1 MLLPLTAAAL
11 ARWNHCQLCIGIGT
25 LTVIGPPLGTD
36 GTARIQLWNL
46 LSFVVFFED
55 RWAFFLL
62 IRTTCTAQ
70 AAPELSNV
78 LRTSNFKYFL
88 AEGVGFE
95 PTVRLP
101 VRLISSQVPST
112 TQPPFH
118 SQS

>member
-36 GTARIQLWNL
+36 GTERIQLWNL

-70 AAPELSNV
+70 AAPELS
-78 LRTSNFKYFL
+78 
-88 AEGVGFE
+88 
-95 PTVRLP
+95 TVSKPQSLSFVWRKGWDLNP
-101 VRLISSQVPST
+101 RFVQSVHCDSKRLI
-112 TQPPFH
+112 FH
-118 SQS
+118 ALSILERP